1 MRRAVTIRIPSRRTR
16 VVAVDRKDAGRV
28 LAHGQT
34 TTSVLRKTRKA
45 GAEDPVLLFVPDP
58 KKRYIY

>member
-16 VVAVDRKDAGRV
+16 VVAVDRKDASRV
-28 LAHGQT
+28 LVHGQT

-45 GAEDPVLLFVPDP
+45 GAENRVLLFVPAP
-58 KKRYIY
+58 EKSCIY